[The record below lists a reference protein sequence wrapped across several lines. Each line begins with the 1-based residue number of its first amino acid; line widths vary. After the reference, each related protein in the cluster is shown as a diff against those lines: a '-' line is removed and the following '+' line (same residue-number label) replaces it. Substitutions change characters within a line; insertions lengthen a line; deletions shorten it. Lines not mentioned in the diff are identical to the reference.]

1 MADEKKKTF
10 EEERVDDF
18 FEHVHSKTETAMKA
32 AFKRADNPNTEY
44 QCWEY
49 LPKCTNYKV
58 NFKYPKRKL
67 PFITVFS
74 SIAHSDRCTD
84 GTLKFGE
91 ALLAAYDYDRDS
103 EPARARLRRVLACDS
118 VEEVCAVL
126 RSVLRFITS
135 KDIGISYA
143 SLLRD
148 LRYFDNA
155 PKKVKARW
163 AQQFYGNIPEGD
175 KESNK

>member
-10 EEERVDDF
+10 KEKRVDNF
-18 FEHVHSKTETAMKA
+18 FKRVHSKTETAMRA
-32 AFKRADNPNTEY
+32 AFKRADNPDTEY
-44 QCWEY
+44 QCWGY
-49 LPKCTNYKV
+49 LSYYGVNLDCPKK
-58 NFKYPKRKL
+58 KL

-84 GTLKFGE
+84 GTLKFGK

-163 AQQFYGNIPEGD
+163 AQQFYGNIPEGN